1 LRFIRGWPAI
11 LIEKPVKTVLISDV
25 HFGFEAEL
33 AEKGIRIPSQT
44 NRLRELLVSL
54 IEETGV
60 QKMIF
65 LGDLKHQV
73 PLSSWIEW
81 REMPKV
87 IREIVEKGVDVT
99 LIPGNHDGGVEN
111 ILGDMIR
118 YESSKGML
126 IEGERK
132 VFLIHG
138 HAWPSPE
145 VLKAD
150 MIIMGHLHPV
160 VSLRTDVGS
169 VIRRKVWLYMRGE
182 KKILAEKLGVSSGK
196 RGRIDLLVM
205 PAFNPILSGLSV
217 NSLPPKEKLWPL
229 IRSGAFNLDSAEA
242 ITLKGENLGEVK
254 LLKELLM
261 EESLVD

>member
-11 LIEKPVKTVLISDV
+11 LIEKPVKTVLVSDV

-33 AEKGIRIPSQT
+33 AEKGIKIPSQT

-81 REMPKV
+81 REMPEV

-126 IEGERK
+126 IKGERK

-150 MIIMGHLHPV
+150 IIIMGHLHPV

-182 KKILAEKLGVSSGK
+182 KKVLAEKLGVSSRK
-196 RGRIDLLVM
+196 RGGIDLLVM

>member
-1 LRFIRGWPAI
+1 LRFVRGWPAA
-11 LIEKPVKTVLISDV
+11 LLDSPVKTLLISDI

-33 AEKGIRIPSQT
+33 TEKGIKIPSQT
-44 NRLRELLVSL
+44 YRIRDLLMSL
-54 IEETGV
+54 IEET
-60 QKMIF
+60 KAERIIF
-65 LGDLKHQV
+65 LGDVKHQV

-81 REMPKV
+81 REMPEV
-87 IREIVEKGVDVT
+87 IKEIVENGVEII
-99 LIPGNHDGGVEN
+99 LIPGNHDGGIEN
-111 ILGDMIR
+111 ILGNMVH
-118 YESSKGML
+118 YESSKGMM
-126 IEGERK
+126 IKCERK

-145 VLKAD
+145 ALKAD

-182 KKILAEKLGVSSGK
+182 KKVLAEKLGVSSRK
-196 RGRIDLLVM
+196 RGRTDLLVM

-229 IRSGAFNLDSAEA
+229 IRSGAFDLDSAEA

>member
-1 LRFIRGWPAI
+1 MRLLYGWPAV
-11 LIEKPVKTVLISDV
+11 LIDKPVKSLVISDI

-33 AEKGIRIPSQT
+33 AERGIRIPSQT
-44 NRLRELLVSL
+44 QRIRELLISL
-54 IEETGV
+54 VDELGIQRMV
-60 QKMIF
+60 F

-81 REMPKV
+81 REMPEV
-87 IREIVEKGVDVT
+87 IRKLAEREIELI
-99 LIPGNHDGGVEN
+99 LIPGNHDGGVGE
-111 ILGDMIR
+111 ILGDLVR
-118 YESSKGML
+118 YESSKGVL
-126 IEGERK
+126 VEGERK
-132 VFLIHG
+132 IYLLHG

-145 VLKAD
+145 VLEAELV
-150 MIIMGHLHPV
+150 IMGHLHPV

-169 VIRRKVWLYMRGE
+169 VVRRKVWLYLRGD
-182 KKILAEKLGVSSGK
+182 KSVLSEKLGVKPKRRGK
-196 RGRIDLLVM
+196 IELLVL

-254 LLKELLM
+254 LLRELLM
-261 EESLVD
+261 EESMG